1 MNVNVPPGSIPNAP
15 QPMEWPEGALTRIP
29 YWIYHSPDI
38 YAREQQRIF
47 EGPVWNF
54 LCLEAE
60 VAKPGDYRVTFVGS
74 MPVIV
79 TRDFDDEVYAFEN
92 RCAHRGAL
100 IALDGGG
107 HARDFTCVYHAWN
120 YDLKGNLK
128 AVAFEDGVNGKG
140 GMPKTFCRSDH
151 GPRKLRIA
159 LFCGLVFGSL
169 SDDVPPIEEYLG
181 EEVASRIKR
190 VLHKPVVVTGRF
202 TQMLPNNW
210 KLYFENVKD
219 TYHASLLHTF
229 FTTFGIN
236 RLSQKGG
243 MVVSPDGGNHAS
255 FSFIDTKTS
264 GNDYAA
270 MGLRSENE
278 SFTLKD
284 PSLLDNADE
293 FGDGCHMQIL
303 TVFPNFVLQQIQNS
317 LAVRQILPKGLRA
330 DRAELDH
337 VRLCRRHAGHED
349 PAAPPEQPR
358 RPRRLRLDGRRRG
371 RRLRAARRRRRRRRA
386 RGGRDGRHQHRE
398 RRHARDRSLGARLL
412 EVLPLAHGRLGAW
425 ALKHMGV

>member
-1 MNVNVPPGSIPNAP
+1 MNVNVSNSGGGLSNAA
-15 QPMEWPEGALTRIP
+15 QPMEWPEGELTRIP
-29 YWIYHSPDI
+29 FWIYQNPEI
-38 YAREQQRIF
+38 YALEQQRIY

-60 VAKPGDYRVTFVGS
+60 VKKPGDYRTTFIGS

-79 TRDFDDEVYAFEN
+79 ARDFDDEIYAFEN

-128 AVAFEDGVNGKG
+128 AVAFEDGVAGKG

-159 LFCGLVFGSL
+159 LFSGLVFGSL

-181 EEVASRIKR
+181 EEIAAKIAR
-190 VLHKPVVVTGRF
+190 VLCKPVVVTGRS
-202 TQMLPNNW
+202 TQTLNNNW

-229 FTTFGIN
+229 FTTFRIN

-243 MVVSPDGGNHAS
+243 MVVDPSGGNHAS
-255 FSFIDTKTS
+255 FSFIDKS
-264 GNDYAA
+264 SQEHDYSAL
-270 MGLRSENE
+270 GLRSENE
-278 SFTLKD
+278 DFKLKD
-284 PSLLDNADE
+284 TSLLANIDE

-303 TVFPNFVLQQIQNS
+303 TVFPGFVLQQIQNT
-317 LAVRQILPKGLRA
+317 LAVRQILPKGQYQTALNWTTFGFEDDTPEMKRA
-330 DRAELDH
+330 
-337 VRLCRRHAGHED
+337 
-349 PAAPPEQPR
+349 
-358 RPRRLRLDGRRRG
+358 RLRQNNLAGPAGYVSMEDGAVGGFVQRG
-371 RRLRAARRRRRRRRA
+371 VASAGGERAVVEMGGTSTRNEGTRA
-386 RGGRDGRHQHRE
+386 TEASVRGFWKCYRT
-398 RRHARDRSLGARLL
+398 
-412 EVLPLAHGRLGAW
+412 
-425 ALKHMGV
+425 HMGV

>member
-1 MNVNVPPGSIPNAP
+1 MNVNVPNGGALSNAA
-15 QPMEWPEGALTRIP
+15 QPMEWPDGELTRIP
-29 YWIYHSPDI
+29 FWIYQAPDI
-38 YAREQQRIF
+38 YALEQKRVY
-47 EGPVWNF
+47 EGPVWNY

-60 VAKPGDYRVTFVGS
+60 VAKPGDYRTTFVGS
-74 MPVIV
+74 MPVV
-79 TRDFDDEVYAFEN
+79 VARDFDEEIYAFEN

-100 IALDGGG
+100 IALDSGGK
-107 HARDFTCVYHAWN
+107 ARDFTCVYHAWN

-128 AVAFEDGVNGKG
+128 AVAFEDGVNGRG

-159 LFCGLVFGSL
+159 LFAGLVFGSL

-181 EEVASRIKR
+181 EEVSSRIKR

-236 RLSQKGG
+236 RISQKGG

-278 SFTLKD
+278 NFTLKD

-317 LAVRQILPKGLRA
+317 LAVRQILPKGLEQTALNWTTFGFA
-330 DRAELDH
+330 DDTADMKT
-337 VRLCRRHAGHED
+337 
-349 PAAPPEQPR
+349 
-358 RPRRLRLDGRRRG
+358 RRLRQNNLAGPAGYVSMEDGAVGGFVQRG
-371 RRLRAARRRRRRRRA
+371 VAAADAEHAVVEMGGTSTANEGTRATEASV
-386 RGGRDGRHQHRE
+386 RGFWKCY
-398 RRHARDRSLGARLL
+398 RS
-412 EVLPLAHGRLGAW
+412 
-425 ALKHMGV
+425 HMNV